1 MIAAMTTLV
10 LGLVLFPGIHPVRIV
25 AIGVRPIA
33 WHYGAAGTAFS
44 HAGWIKPASS
54 SKRV

>member
-44 HAGWIKPASS
+44 HAGWINPASS